1 MTRDKL
7 FHQGLTTSSF
17 VKEGN
22 LFKNSGTIVLTVD
35 SKISNYE
42 SSILI
47 VFVHAKSNF
56 KNLNLRRGG
65 EGHSVTFV
73 YLFVCTFKLT
83 LVRSFYLHL
92 LTNFK

>member
-35 SKISNYE
+35 SKKSNYE
-42 SSILI
+42 GFISI
-47 VFVHAKSNF
+47 VFVHGKSNF
-56 KNLNLRRGG
+56 KNLNSRRGG
-65 EGHSVTFV
+65 GEGIQ
-73 YLFVCTFKLT
+73 
-83 LVRSFYLHL
+83 
-92 LTNFK
+92 